1 MIISNS
7 RRFIFCHIHK
17 TGGESVTAALEPH
30 TGWNDL
36 VIGTGGHG
44 ATVSTF
50 LSKFGIFKH
59 STAAE
64 IRDVVGAGVWD
75 DYLTFA
81 FVRHPFDRTR
91 SFYHYLE
98 KVALAQNRGGI
109 RQRFAYWRK
118 DPSRAPWR
126 WPAMQAYLASRS
138 ISDFIRHPGFLGD
151 YGGRNQAGLL
161 SDPQS
166 GVLLVREIARFENI
180 DAEFQRITGLIGISG
195 ANLPKVNTS
204 ANSQTRRQEFSVD
217 DLAYLSKIFAEDL
230 ETFGYP
236 AEMRA

>member
-7 RRFIFCHIHK
+7 HRFIFCHIHK
-17 TGGESVTAALEPH
+17 TGGESITSALEPFM
-30 TGWNDL
+30 GWNDL

-44 ATVSTF
+44 TTVSTF

-64 IRDVVGAGVWD
+64 IRKVVGDRVWD

-98 KVALAQNRGGI
+98 KVAAAQNRGGI
-109 RQRFAYWRK
+109 RQRLSYWRK
-118 DPSRAPWR
+118 DPNRAPWR
-126 WPAMQAYLASRS
+126 WPAMQAYLGSRS

-151 YGGRNQAGLL
+151 YGGQNQAGLL
-161 SDPQS
+161 SDPQTNTM
-166 GVLLVREIARFENI
+166 LVREIARFENI
-180 DAEFQRITGLIGISG
+180 EADFKRIAGLIGIPG
-195 ANLPKVNTS
+195 AELPKVNTS
-204 ANSQTRRQEFSVD
+204 ANSHARRHEFSAED
-217 DLAYLSKIFAEDL
+217 ISYLAKTFAQDL
-230 ETFGYP
+230 ETFGYK
-236 AEMRA
+236 AEKSA